1 MHLTIKCTKQYTGT
15 IEIDGVIVESFSQSF
30 DEEGHMNG
38 GIGTY
43 ITDKEK
49 YYNNIEQCRL
59 KEDEFKNE
67 MRKIEDE
74 SLGVAINENKK

>member
-15 IEIDGVIVESFSQSF
+15 IEIDGVIVESLSQSF

>member
-1 MHLTIKCTKQYTGT
+1 MHLTIKCTKQYTGA
-15 IEIDGVIVESFSQSF
+15 IEIDGVIVESLSQSF

-43 ITDKEK
+43 ITDKDK

-74 SLGVAINENKK
+74 SLEVIINENKE